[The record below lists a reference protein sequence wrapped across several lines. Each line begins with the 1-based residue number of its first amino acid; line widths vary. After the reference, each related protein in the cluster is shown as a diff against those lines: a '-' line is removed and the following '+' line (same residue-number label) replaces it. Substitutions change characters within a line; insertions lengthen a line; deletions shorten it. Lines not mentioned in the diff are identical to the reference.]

1 MRMRHYSNRNL
12 LMRCLRTIL
21 HSGVSLLSSV
31 PVPVF
36 VFCPGGASKDAYT
49 SCSSGG
55 CSCFHRFAAVPSAAL
70 LDTHLS
76 LIRPVELGV
85 REGVQIFRFLPMGLL
100 QLGGGIAVGVPR
112 FKVAIFLPPS
122 VLDQNEFSYEPFLV
136 AVDHELVNEL
146 YDVYL
151 SHLALD

>member
-1 MRMRHYSNRNL
+1 M
-12 LMRCLRTIL
+12 
-21 HSGVSLLSSV
+21 
-31 PVPVF
+31 
-36 VFCPGGASKDAYT
+36 
-49 SCSSGG
+49 
-55 CSCFHRFAAVPSAAL
+55 
-70 LDTHLS
+70 
-76 LIRPVELGV
+76 
-85 REGVQIFRFLPMGLL
+85 QIFRFLPMGLL